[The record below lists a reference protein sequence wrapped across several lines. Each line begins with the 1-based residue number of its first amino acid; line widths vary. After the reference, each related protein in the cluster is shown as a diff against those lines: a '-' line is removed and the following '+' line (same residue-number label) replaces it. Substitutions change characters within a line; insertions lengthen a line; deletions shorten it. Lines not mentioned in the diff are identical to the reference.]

1 MAVFFG
7 GVTKKDV
14 YAFQYSLTLLAIK
27 SLPAMASNIRPE
39 MIAKLPAL
47 MQSWQSTQ
55 PTMHLTLHERS
66 RFSLMILLVIASL
79 QALDLVAQKAAGDSF
94 ESVVTKHFEN
104 WDVNHDGKVTHTEID
119 RLIPLPGIPAQASAA
134 VAALHMYFIKHPQS
148 AWSFETLLHPPEG
161 KDAPNFKKDFR
172 EAKAHIAAVTRV
184 LFAPGAPT
192 LDAVRQGRD
201 GDCFFLAPVGSLL
214 HRDPDFIR
222 QKFVSHDDG
231 SFDVK
236 FPGDRIE
243 HIPRITDV
251 QIAITSSQGK
261 EGLWLTALEV
271 ATARKLPNRLASES
285 KTKGIDSIDSI
296 LAFGNTALAM
306 AALTGHQCFRTEV
319 RPHGSADA
327 MRQKVQTAL
336 ANQCIV
342 SVAIGTFGEKPPP
355 GLGLRHTYALLD
367 YDRDKDAFLMWNPW
381 GNTHRPK
388 GPEGPANGYIVEH
401 GRFFMP
407 VTDFVTYVKGMIS
420 METKVPAQRKG
431 PR

>member
-1 MAVFFG
+1 MKSLFQRFLHMAC
-7 GVTKKDV
+7 K
-14 YAFQYSLTLLAIK
+14 TLLQCFQTFGAHFK
-27 SLPAMASNIRPE
+27 PDV
-39 MIAKLPAL
+39 IAKLPAL
-47 MQSWQSTQ
+47 MQSCKTPQ
-55 PTMHLTLHERS
+55 PTMYLTPHERS
-66 RFSLMILLVIASL
+66 RFPFMILLMIALL
-79 QALDLVAQKAAGDSF
+79 QALDLVAQKAALDSF
-94 ESVVTKHFEN
+94 ESVVTEHFEN
-104 WDVNHDGKVTHTEID
+104 WDVDHDGKLTHPEID

-134 VAALHMYFIKHPQS
+134 IAALHMYLIKHPES
-148 AWSFETLLHPPEG
+148 ALTFENLLHPPEG
-161 KDAPNFKKDFR
+161 KNAPNFKKDFR
-172 EAKAHIAAVTRV
+172 AAKAHIAAVKRV

-192 LDAVRQGRD
+192 LDAVHQGRD
-201 GDCFFLAPVGSLL
+201 GDCFFLAPVGALL
-214 HRDPDFIR
+214 HRDPGFIR

-236 FPGDRIE
+236 FPGDRTE

-251 QIAITSSQGK
+251 QIALTSGQGK
-261 EGLWLTALEV
+261 EGLWLTALEI
-271 ATARKLPNRLASES
+271 ATARKLPNRLASEG
-285 KTKGIDSIDSI
+285 KGNGIDSIDSV

-327 MRQKVQTAL
+327 IRQKVHRAL

-367 YDRDKDAFLMWNPW
+367 YDRDKDAFLLWNPW

-388 GPEGPANGYIVEH
+388 GPEGSANGYLVDH

-407 VTDFVTYVKGMIS
+407 VADFVTYVKGMITI
-420 METKVPAQRKG
+420 ETNVPIQRKG
-431 PR
+431 SM

>member
-1 MAVFFG
+1 M
-7 GVTKKDV
+7 
-14 YAFQYSLTLLAIK
+14 Q
-27 SLPAMASNIRPE
+27 SLPAMCSNIRPE

-47 MQSWQSTQ
+47 MQTCKTPQ
-55 PTMHLTLHERS
+55 PTMYLTLHERS
-66 RFSLMILLVIASL
+66 RFPFMILLMIVLL

-94 ESVVTKHFEN
+94 ESVVTEHFEN
-104 WDVNHDGKVTHTEID
+104 WDVDHDGKVTHAEID
-119 RLIPLPGIPAQASAA
+119 RLIPLPDIPAKASAA
-134 VAALHMYFIKHPQS
+134 IAALHMYLIKHPQS
-148 AWSFETLLHPPEG
+148 ALSFENLLHPPEG
-161 KDAPNFKKDFR
+161 KNAPNFKKDFR
-172 EAKAHIAAVTRV
+172 AAKAHIAAVTRV

-201 GDCFFLAPVGSLL
+201 GDCFFLAPVGALL

-236 FPGDRIE
+236 FPGDRTE

-251 QIAITSSQGK
+251 QIALTSGQGK
-261 EGLWLTALEV
+261 EGLWLTALEI
-271 ATARKLPNRLASES
+271 ATARKLPNRLASEG
-285 KTKGIDSIDSI
+285 KGKGIDSIDSI

-327 MRQKVQTAL
+327 IRQKVHTAL

-367 YDRDKDAFLMWNPW
+367 YDRDKDAFLLWNPW

-388 GPEGPANGYIVEH
+388 GPEGPANGYRVDH
-401 GRFFMP
+401 GRFFMS
-407 VTDFVTYVKGMIS
+407 VADFVTYVKGMITI
-420 METKVPAQRKG
+420 ETNVPIQRKG
-431 PR
+431 SM